1 MDFPY
6 NSALFGLVSYN
17 DLCMQSF
24 EGFSV
29 RQFAV
34 EASFIATKS
43 PSIGK
48 FPTEKKHQGSVP
60 QNARNTSGL
69 VICQDQLV

>member
-1 MDFPY
+1 MKGVLKCCPFFERVKEGKCFIILMDFPY
-6 NSALFGLVSYN
+6 NSTLFGLVSYN

-43 PSIGK
+43 PSIG
-48 FPTEKKHQGSVP
+48 EVP
-60 QNARNTSGL
+60 H
-69 VICQDQLV
+69 